1 MMVCFILHTSCT
13 GVEAI
18 TITLFQS
25 ILIYFLLSQIGTH
38 RKEAGIL
45 YESSMFVP
53 FIVCNAAFPT
63 LYLNLNG
70 DFESPHQSFFGLV
83 ERIKKVGKG
92 F

>member
-1 MMVCFILHTSCT
+1 M
-13 GVEAI
+13 
-18 TITLFQS
+18 
-25 ILIYFLLSQIGTH
+25 
-38 RKEAGIL
+38 
-45 YESSMFVP
+45 SSMFVP
-53 FIVCNAAFPT
+53 FIVCNASFPT